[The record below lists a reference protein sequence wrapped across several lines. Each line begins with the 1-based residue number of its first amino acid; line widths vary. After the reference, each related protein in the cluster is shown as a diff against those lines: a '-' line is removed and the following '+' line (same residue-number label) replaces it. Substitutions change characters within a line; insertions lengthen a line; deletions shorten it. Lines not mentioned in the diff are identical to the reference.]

1 MMKQLLTLVTLCL
14 FSFASL
20 AQSSN
25 VADEANAWLTTVDAG
40 KYAESWQQAGG
51 YFQSAISQAE
61 WVDALNNARSP
72 LGESL
77 SRVVTESIEH
87 DSLPGV
93 PDGDYTIVVFESQ
106 FEHLEAAK
114 ETITLV
120 NEASDWHVVG
130 YFIAP
135 GH

>member
-1 MMKQLLTLVTLCL
+1 MMKTLLTLVTLCL
-14 FSFASL
+14 FAFASL

-25 VADEANAWLTTVDAG
+25 VVDEANAWLTTVDAG
-40 KYAESWQQAGG
+40 KYEESWQQAGG

-72 LGESL
+72 LGELL
-77 SRVVTESIEH
+77 SRVVTESTEH

-93 PDGDYTIVVFESQ
+93 PDSHYTIMIFESQ

-114 ETITLV
+114 ETVTLV
-120 NEASDWHVVG
+120 NEESEWHVVG
-130 YFIAP
+130 YFIRP
-135 GH
+135 GG

>member
-1 MMKQLLTLVTLCL
+1 MKQLLTLSTLCL

-25 VADEANAWLTTVDAG
+25 VVDEANAWLTTVDAG
-40 KYAESWQQAGG
+40 KYEESWEQAGD

-72 LGESL
+72 LGELL
-77 SRVVTESIEH
+77 SRVVTESTEH

-93 PDGDYTIVVFESQ
+93 PDSHYTVMIFESQ
-106 FEHLEAAK
+106 FEHLEVAT
-114 ETITLV
+114 ETVTLV
-120 NEASDWHVVG
+120 NEESEWHVVG